1 LAHAAAG
8 EDAIVAPN
16 GARVAREGAILPEII
31 ERFAARRE
39 SAKRRGDRHAD
50 LALKIMMNAFSGVLG
65 APSCR
70 FFDPRIANAVTGFG
84 RLMLERTRLA
94 FEACGARVLYGD
106 TDSVF
111 VALDESATPER
122 AHAVAEALRAR
133 VQAMLSEQVRAEWRV
148 EPKLELELEHVYE
161 RFFQPSVRGGTQ
173 GSRKRYAGMVNGA
186 LHVVGLEAV
195 RRDWPELAR
204 RLQRGML
211 ERVFRDE
218 PVAPFVRQ
226 VLAELHAGE
235 LDAEL
240 VIRKG
245 LRKGAVERYTA
256 ATPPHVEAA
265 RKAGGRVGR
274 VVRYVMTRSGPEPV
288 LEDGELP
295 PDLDRAHY
303 VEKVVRPIAESI
315 LVQLG
320 QSFDEVIGA
329 PRQLSLL

>member
-1 LAHAAAG
+1 
-8 EDAIVAPN
+8 
-16 GARVAREGAILPEII
+16 
-31 ERFAARRE
+31 
-39 SAKRRGDRHAD
+39 
-50 LALKIMMNAFSGVLG
+50 
-65 APSCR
+65 
-70 FFDPRIANAVTGFG
+70 
-84 RLMLERTRLA
+84 
-94 FEACGARVLYGD
+94 
-106 TDSVF
+106 
-111 VALDESATPER
+111 
-122 AHAVAEALRAR
+122 
-133 VQAMLSEQVRAEWRV
+133 VRAEWRV
-148 EPKLELELEHVYE
+148 EPKLELELEYVYE

-173 GSRKRYAGMVNGA
+173 GSRKRYAGVVNGV

-211 ERVFRDE
+211 ERMFRDE
-218 PVAPFVRQ
+218 PVAPFVRE
-226 VLAELHAGE
+226 VLADLHAGK
-235 LDAEL
+235 LDPEL

-265 RKAGGRVGR
+265 RKAGGRVSR
-274 VVRYVMTRSGPEPV
+274 VVRYVMTKSGPEPV

-295 PDLDRAHY
+295 PEIDRAHY

-320 QSFDEVIGA
+320 QSFDEVVGA